1 MDGGQNSAIA
11 ATLPSEKEIQ
21 YEGQT
26 IAYNEHG
33 QAIGIEEETTR
44 QQALFIGVLLF
55 VFGGVFFFIPLG
67 MLISE
72 LQYADVEEMFCLIP
86 FFSVFLI
93 IGGALLVGSLF
104 SLYSG
109 FTGKGLIETVTFEEL
124 EEREESSGASDT
136 AFSYTSREALLAQ
149 IHGSNAEESA
159 SPAPEE
165 EPEEATESP
174 SGVFWGVNNP

>member
-1 MDGGQNSAIA
+1 MDDGQNSAIA
-11 ATLPSEKEIQ
+11 APLPSEKEIQ

-26 IAYNEHG
+26 IAYDEHG

-44 QQALFIGVLLF
+44 HQALFMGVLLF

-86 FFSVFLI
+86 FFSVFLLV
-93 IGGALLVGSLF
+93 GGALLVGSLF

-109 FTGKGLIETVTFEEL
+109 ITGKGLIETVTFEEL
-124 EEREESSGASDT
+124 EEKGAGTSDT
-136 AFSYTSREALLAQ
+136 AFSYISREALLAQ

-159 SPAPEE
+159 LPAPEE

>member
-11 ATLPSEKEIQ
+11 APLPSEKEIQ

-26 IAYNEHG
+26 LAYDEHG

-44 QQALFIGVLLF
+44 QQALFMGVLLF
-55 VFGGVFFFIPLG
+55 VFGGVFFFTPLG

-159 SPAPEE
+159 SPVPEE

>member
-1 MDGGQNSAIA
+1 MDDGQNSAIA
-11 ATLPSEKEIQ
+11 APLPSEKEIQ

-26 IAYNEHG
+26 LAYDEHG

-44 QQALFIGVLLF
+44 QQALFMGVLLF
-55 VFGGVFFFIPLG
+55 VFGGVFFFTPLG

-109 FTGKGLIETVTFEEL
+109 ITGKGLIETVTFEEL

-136 AFSYTSREALLAQ
+136 AFSYTSREA
-149 IHGSNAEESA
+149 
-159 SPAPEE
+159 
-165 EPEEATESP
+165 
-174 SGVFWGVNNP
+174 

>member
-1 MDGGQNSAIA
+1 MDDGQNSAIA
-11 ATLPSEKEIQ
+11 APLSSEKEIQ

-26 IAYNEHG
+26 IAYDEHG

-44 QQALFIGVLLF
+44 QQALFMGVLLF

-86 FFSVFLI
+86 FFSVFLLV
-93 IGGALLVGSLF
+93 GGALLVGSLF

-109 FTGKGLIETVTFEEL
+109 ITGKGLIETVTFEEL
-124 EEREESSGASDT
+124 EEKGERAGTSDT
-136 AFSYTSREALLAQ
+136 SFSYISREALLAQ